1 MNEELARARERLLQA
16 RRARGAV
23 QIPAVGVVLSTAVG
37 ATPRFVPGDR
47 VFDTQTGEEGTVEHA
62 YRENVVGPAAER

>member
-16 RRARGAV
+16 RRARAAA
-23 QIPAVGVVLSTAVG
+23 QIPAAGVVLSTAVG

-47 VFDTQTGEEGTVEHA
+47 VFDTQTGEEGIVEHA
-62 YRENVVGPAAER
+62 YRENVVGPAAQR

>member
-1 MNEELARARERLLQA
+1 MNDELARVRERLAQL
-16 RRARGAV
+16 RRARAAV

-47 VFDTQTGEEGTVEHA
+47 VFDLRTGQEGMVEHA
-62 YRENVVGPAAER
+62 YRENVVSPTPGR